1 VRRAVQTSS
10 PSRMKGPSVFCAS
23 LWLMCASVH
32 GAFVMPKGFE
42 GLWSGVPEYN
52 VLGPW
57 DSNITFSIAKA
68 ANGDYLMQDIL
79 AYDTAILPAWGWQRF
94 YVEGNSTEEGLLW
107 YCSNTELWGNNELA
121 GARPGKDAFSLQ
133 SVTASSVTWCLA
145 SSWDFQYT
153 TVPFPIKAQGNGDCT
168 GCSCANWTMSL
179 SSQDTLDIDFR
190 IAGAPSHTHAAHLV
204 VSLSRRG
211 AALPVKENMPAHG
224 AAFQCNFTAPLPD
237 FPHAKDQPVV
247 NSGCPFKRN
256 RVLQKQLNTPKQL
269 PLVLATPPQPST
281 SAGEYDHCYVLNRK
295 NNFRLSWSLDRNKQ
309 TLRVKMST
317 KTSSEGYVA
326 LGFRPL
332 SRLSIPNGLN
342 EFPKGFPEE
351 LKTQIG
357 LGTKFGMVGADIVVG
372 SAAGVKT
379 MYAALY
385 TGPPEAADYL
395 KLSDASAS
403 YDSAKGEMS
412 ATFTRPLVGG
422 YLMGKYPEL
431 MSGFAAA
438 GINGTIDNEKTS
450 DNIWAVGE
458 MSSGSP
464 GYHFSNRGLS
474 GFSWADPSQHDWYN
488 RC

>member
-1 VRRAVQTSS
+1 
-10 PSRMKGPSVFCAS
+10 
-23 LWLMCASVH
+23 
-32 GAFVMPKGFE
+32 
-42 GLWSGVPEYN
+42 
-52 VLGPW
+52 
-57 DSNITFSIAKA
+57 
-68 ANGDYLMQDIL
+68 
-79 AYDTAILPAWGWQRF
+79 
-94 YVEGNSTEEGLLW
+94 
-107 YCSNTELWGNNELA
+107 
-121 GARPGKDAFSLQ
+121 
-133 SVTASSVTWCLA
+133 
-145 SSWDFQYT
+145 
-153 TVPFPIKAQGNGDCT
+153 
-168 GCSCANWTMSL
+168 
-179 SSQDTLDIDFR
+179 
-190 IAGAPSHTHAAHLV
+190 
-204 VSLSRRG
+204 
-211 AALPVKENMPAHG
+211 
-224 AAFQCNFTAPLPD
+224 
-237 FPHAKDQPVV
+237 
-247 NSGCPFKRN
+247 
-256 RVLQKQLNTPKQL
+256 
-269 PLVLATPPQPST
+269 
-281 SAGEYDHCYVLNRK
+281 
-295 NNFRLSWSLDRNKQ
+295 
-309 TLRVKMST
+309 MST